1 MKNVKLQLIKIAFKT
16 LYSKEQAAQIKQ
28 TFWTTF
34 GQYMALQTS
43 AEGQRI
49 NWINYK
55 TGIKHLYFKM
65 NADTKF
71 SRISIEM
78 AHPDA
83 EMQALLFEQFT
94 AFKKIL
100 EAALG
105 EVWTWELR
113 GTDAYG
119 KTLSSIYTELPGVN
133 IFRKEDWPA
142 IISFLKPRLI
152 ALDEFWTDAQH
163 GFEAFK

>member
-28 TFWTTF
+28 TFWTSF

-65 NADTKF
+65 NADTKS

-78 AHPDA
+78 AHPDP

-100 EAALG
+100 EATLD
-105 EVWTWELR
+105 EVWIWELQ
-113 GTDAYG
+113 GTDTYG
-119 KTLSSIYTELPGVN
+119 KTVSSIYTELSGVN

-163 GFEAFK
+163 GFEVFK